1 MFKFRKKDLF
11 KLIGQ
16 VVLLVFLASLIPAL
30 RPPFISIVKFPFKLL
45 MMLKREIGGM
55 IFYHHNLTE
64 NERLS
69 KETDLLRNKLNTFDE
84 ISLENARLNELLSL
98 KQKSPFKLIAA
109 KVIGHSADNWSS
121 VIIID
126 KGEANGLKRG
136 FVVINYLGLVGRISE
151 TAKNTSKIMLINDPN
166 FGVSAITQRSRQE
179 GLVTGTLGN
188 RLIMKYLPLDSDI
201 KVSDI
206 IVTSGLTE
214 SYPKGLLVGTVTD
227 LGQEFSGLSRYAI
240 IKAAVNLSSLEE
252 VLIIIP

>member
-16 VVLLVFLASLIPAL
+16 VILLVFLASLIPAL
-30 RPPFISIVKFPFKLL
+30 RPPFISIAKYPFKLL
-45 MMLKREIGGM
+45 MLIKREIGGM
-55 IFYHHNLTE
+55 LFYHHNLTE
-64 NERLS
+64 NQRLN
-69 KETDLLRNKLNTFDE
+69 KEMDLLRHRLNKFDDISMENT
-84 ISLENARLNELLSL
+84 RLNELLSL
-98 KQKSPFKLIAA
+98 KQKSPYKSIAA
-109 KVIGHSADNWSS
+109 KVIGHSADNWSA

-126 KGEANGLKRG
+126 KGESNGLKRG

-151 TAKNTSKIMLINDPN
+151 TAKYTSKIILINDPN
-166 FGVSAITQRSRQE
+166 FGVSAIAQRSRQE

-188 RLIMKYLPLDSDI
+188 TLIMKYLPLDSDI

-214 SYPKGLLVGTVTD
+214 SYPKGLFIGAVTD

-240 IKAAVNLSSLEE
+240 IKTAVNLSSLEE